1 MGFFYAIVHVRGGG
15 YLGGEWY
22 RFQERLKTN
31 GILSEILLRVNYL
44 RENDVIDSNS
54 EGLFYSRVQGIIVL
68 VRC

>member
-1 MGFFYAIVHVRGGG
+1 M
-15 YLGGEWY
+15 GGEWY